1 MTEQETGLTK
11 NQKHKIV
18 LHSFICVGIGLI
30 GGLGW
35 VMVLAGSLELWPI
48 PPIDLSLPE
57 TKELWRNAHIGPIMN
72 GIFAMAIVSVSSYLI
87 MSKKSATIFYR
98 CILIMLY
105 GNLIG
110 YQTAPFTSNRG
121 LAPHDGFMNIL
132 CYFSFYA
139 AALAALL
146 LVGMAIFAATK
157 SLKS

>member
-1 MTEQETGLTK
+1 MTEREAGLTK

-35 VMVLAGSLELWPI
+35 VMVLAGSWVLGPI
-48 PPIDLSLPE
+48 PPIDLSFPM

-72 GIFAMAIVSVSSYLI
+72 CILAMTTVGVSSYLI
-87 MSKKSATIFYR
+87 MRKKSATIIFR

-110 YQTAPFTSNRG
+110 YQTAPFTSN
-121 LAPHDGFMNIL
+121 
-132 CYFSFYA
+132 
-139 AALAALL
+139 
-146 LVGMAIFAATK
+146 
-157 SLKS
+157 

>member
-1 MTEQETGLTK
+1 MEDVGLTEIQK
-11 NQKHKIV
+11 NKIV
-18 LHSFICVGIGLI
+18 LHSFICIGIGLV
-30 GGLGW
+30 GGMAW

-72 GIFAMAIVSVSSYLI
+72 GIFTLSIVAISRYLL
-87 MSKKSATIFYR
+87 MTHRSTQLFYK
-98 CILIMLY
+98 CVLIMLY

-110 YQTAPFTSNRG
+110 YQTAPFTTNRG
-121 LAPHDGFMNIL
+121 LAPHEGFMNIF

-146 LVGMAIFAATK
+146 LVGMAIYAANK
-157 SLKS
+157 SIRQTH

>member
-1 MTEQETGLTK
+1 MTEQEARLTK
-11 NQKHKIV
+11 NHKHKIV

-48 PPIDLSLPE
+48 PPIDLSLPM

-72 GIFAMAIVSVSSYLI
+72 GIFTMAIVSVSSYLL
-87 MSKKSATIFYR
+87 MRMKFETIFYR
-98 CILIMLY
+98 CILTMLY

-110 YQTAPFTSNRG
+110 YKTAPFISNRG
-121 LAPHDGFMNIL
+121 LAPHDGFMNVL
-132 CYFSFYA
+132 CYFSFYT
-139 AALAALL
+139 AALAAIL
-146 LVGMAIFAATK
+146 LVGMAICAAKK

>member
-1 MTEQETGLTK
+1 MSEQDTGLSRRKK
-11 NQKHKIV
+11 NKIV

-30 GGLGW
+30 GGMGW
-35 VMVLAGSLELWPI
+35 VIVLAGSLELWPI

-72 GIFAMAIVSVSSYLI
+72 GIFAMAIVSVSAYLT
-87 MSKKSATIFYR
+87 MSDRAATLFYR

-110 YQTAPFTSNRG
+110 YQTAPFTNNRG

-132 CYFSFYA
+132 CYFSFYS

-146 LVGMAIFAATK
+146 LVGMAIFAANKT
-157 SLKS
+157 LKY